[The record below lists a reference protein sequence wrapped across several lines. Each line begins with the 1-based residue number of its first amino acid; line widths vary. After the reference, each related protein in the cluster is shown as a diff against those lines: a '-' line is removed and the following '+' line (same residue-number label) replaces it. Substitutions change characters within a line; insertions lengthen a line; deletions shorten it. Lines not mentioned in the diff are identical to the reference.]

1 MTAHNKPM
9 PTGRVRR
16 TAKVG
21 GLVGSEVVR
30 AYANKAANLVRTD
43 EDRSAADA
51 RRRLEAAR
59 HVVEVLGAMKGPAMK
74 VGQMASMLDL
84 GGLPPDEL
92 EGLQA
97 KLGELRDRAPQAPFK
112 DMRKVIE
119 QDLGDRLGNLF
130 AEFDPDAAAAAS
142 IGQVYRARLHDGRE
156 VAVKVQ
162 YPHVASAVRAD
173 LQNLG
178 LILRAAKRFAPGLD
192 AKATALEMRER
203 ISEELDYEH
212 EAQAQR
218 TFARRWRGHPFIV
231 IPERR
236 HRPVPRLACSSPNGS
251 TGPSFERA
259 KGSAAGHPR
268 PRRRDHPSLLLWLPV
283 PLWTVLRRST
293 SRQLPTAARRT
304 RRVPRLRHDQD
315 GRRARID
322 AELGVLRAALEHD
335 ADGVHAGLAALGF
348 FERDDPRFDPARVLE
363 HVRAI
368 NAWYANDEPVTL
380 TPQYVSALLAHAG
393 DPRSEY
399 WDLMKNETI
408 PADSVFASRMQAMT
422 LGRSASSEPRPTGT
436 ASCPNGYTTRFP
448 HHPWASRKPD
458 SSRYPASRPRRPH
471 DHQRTNR
478 GHRQVSIGRLG
489 RDALQPPRVH
499 RRGARRR
506 ADQVSASRPPVAP
519 PRRLSSSPAG

>member
-1 MTAHNKPM
+1 MTERTTPM

-51 RRRLEAAR
+51 RRRLDAAR
-59 HVVEVLGAMKGPAMK
+59 HAVEVLGAMKGPAMK

-92 EGLQA
+92 EALQA

-130 AEFDPDAAAAAS
+130 AEFEPDAAAAAS

-162 YPHVASAVRAD
+162 YPHVAGAVRSD

-178 LILRAAKRFAPGLD
+178 MILRAAKRFAPGLD

-218 TFARRWRGHPFIV
+218 AFARRWRGHPFIA
-231 IPERR
+231 IPEVVTDLCRAR
-236 HRPVPRLACSSPNGS
+236 VLVTEWIEGIDFEQLKDAPQATRDRVGEIILRFFYGSLYRFGQFSADPHPGNFRLQ
-251 TGPSFERA
+251 
-259 KGSAAGHPR
+259 
-268 PRRRDHPSLLLWLPV
+268 RDGRVAFLDFGM
-283 PLWTVLRRST
+283 TKT
-293 SRQLPTAARRT
+293 ITRT
-304 RRVPRLRHDQD
+304 RIV
-315 GRRARID
+315 
-322 AELGVLRAALEHD
+322 AELGLLRAALEHD
-335 ADGVHAGLAALGF
+335 AGGVHAGLAALGF

-363 HVRAI
+363 QVRAI
-368 NAWYANDEPVTL
+368 NAWYTNDEPVTL
-380 TPQYVSALLAHAG
+380 TSQYVSAVLAHAG

-399 WDLMKNETI
+399 WDLMRNETI
-408 PADSVFASRMQAMT
+408 PPESVFASRMQAMT
-422 LGRSASSEPRPTGT
+422 LGTVGQLRATANWHRIMSEWICGSLPTSPLGLAEARFFEVPGFSA
-436 ASCPNGYTTRFP
+436 
-448 HHPWASRKPD
+448 
-458 SSRYPASRPRRPH
+458 
-471 DHQRTNR
+471 
-478 GHRQVSIGRLG
+478 
-489 RDALQPPRVH
+489 
-499 RRGARRR
+499 R
-506 ADQVSASRPPVAP
+506 AAA
-519 PRRLSSSPAG
+519 

>member
-1 MTAHNKPM
+1 MTERTRPM

-51 RRRLEAAR
+51 RRRLDAAR
-59 HVVEVLGAMKGPAMK
+59 HAVEVLGAMKGPAMK

-130 AEFDPDAAAAAS
+130 AEFEPDAAAAAS

-162 YPHVASAVRAD
+162 YPHVAGAVRSD

-178 LILRAAKRFAPGLD
+178 MILRAAKRFAPGLD

-212 EAQAQR
+212 EAQVQR
-218 TFARRWRGHPFIV
+218 AFSRRWRGHPFIA
-231 IPERR
+231 IPNVVTDLCRACVLVTEWIDGIDFEQLKEAPEATRDRVGEIILRFFYGSLYRFGQFSADPHPGNFRLQRDRR
-236 HRPVPRLACSSPNGS
+236 VAFLDFGM
-251 TGPSFERA
+251 T
-259 KGSAAGHPR
+259 K
-268 PRRRDHPSLLLWLPV
+268 
-283 PLWTVLRRST
+283 TIT
-293 SRQLPTAARRT
+293 RT
-304 RRVPRLRHDQD
+304 RIV
-315 GRRARID
+315 
-322 AELGVLRAALEHD
+322 AELGLLRAALEHD

-363 HVRAI
+363 QVRAI
-368 NAWYANDEPVTL
+368 NAWYMNDDPVTL
-380 TPQYVSALLAHAG
+380 TSQYVSALLAHAG

-408 PADSVFASRMQAMT
+408 PSESVFASRMQAMT
-422 LGRSASSEPRPTGT
+422 LGTVGQLGATANWHRIMSEWICGSPPTSPLGL
-436 ASCPNGYTTRFP
+436 AEARFFEVP
-448 HHPWASRKPD
+448 GVA
-458 SSRYPASRPRRPH
+458 
-471 DHQRTNR
+471 
-478 GHRQVSIGRLG
+478 
-489 RDALQPPRVH
+489 
-499 RRGARRR
+499 AR
-506 ADQVSASRPPVAP
+506 AAA
-519 PRRLSSSPAG
+519 

>member
-1 MTAHNKPM
+1 MTERTRPM

-51 RRRLEAAR
+51 RRRLDAAR
-59 HVVEVLGAMKGPAMK
+59 HAVEVLGAMKGPAMK

-84 GGLPPDEL
+84 GGLPPEEL
-92 EGLQA
+92 EALQA

-130 AEFDPDAAAAAS
+130 AEFEPDAAAAAS

-162 YPHVASAVRAD
+162 YPHVAGAVRSD

-178 LILRAAKRFAPGLD
+178 MILRAAKRFAPGLD

-212 EAQAQR
+212 EAQSQR
-218 TFARRWRGHPFIV
+218 MFARRWRGHPFIA
-231 IPERR
+231 IPEVVTDLCRAR
-236 HRPVPRLACSSPNGS
+236 VLVTEWIEGIDFEQLKEAPQATRDRVGEIILRFFYGS
-251 TGPSFERA
+251 LYRFGQF
-259 KGSAAGHPR
+259 SADPHPGNFR
-268 PRRRDHPSLLLWLPV
+268 VQRDGRVAFLDFGMTKTIS
-283 PLWTVLRRST
+283 
-293 SRQLPTAARRT
+293 RT
-304 RRVPRLRHDQD
+304 RI
-315 GRRARID
+315 A
-322 AELGVLRAALEHD
+322 AELGLLRAALEHD

-348 FERDDPRFDPARVLE
+348 FERADPRFDPARVLE
-363 HVRAI
+363 QVRAI
-368 NAWYANDEPVTL
+368 NAWYTNDEPVTL
-380 TPQYVSALLAHAG
+380 TSQYVSALLAHAG

-408 PADSVFASRMQAMT
+408 PPESVFASRMQAMT
-422 LGRSASSEPRPTGT
+422 LGTVGQLGATANWHRVMSEWIFGSLPTSPLGLAEAT
-436 ASCPNGYTTRFP
+436 FFEVPGVP
-448 HHPWASRKPD
+448 SR
-458 SSRYPASRPRRPH
+458 A
-471 DHQRTNR
+471 
-478 GHRQVSIGRLG
+478 
-489 RDALQPPRVH
+489 A
-499 RRGARRR
+499 A
-506 ADQVSASRPPVAP
+506 
-519 PRRLSSSPAG
+519 

>member
-43 EDRSAADA
+43 EDRSAADE

-74 VGQMASMLDL
+74 LGQMASMLDL

-112 DMRKVIE
+112 EMCKVIE

-130 AEFDPDAAAAAS
+130 AEFEPDAAAAAS

-162 YPHVASAVRAD
+162 YPHVASAVRSD
-173 LQNLG
+173 LQNIG

-231 IPERR
+231 IPNVVTDLCRARVLVTEWIDGADFEQLKEAPQATRDRVGEIIVRFFYGSLYRFGQFSGDPHPGNFRLERDGR
-236 HRPVPRLACSSPNGS
+236 VAFLDFGM
-251 TGPSFERA
+251 T
-259 KGSAAGHPR
+259 K
-268 PRRRDHPSLLLWLPV
+268 
-283 PLWTVLRRST
+283 TV
-293 SRQLPTAARRT
+293 ART
-304 RRVPRLRHDQD
+304 R
-315 GRRARID
+315 II
-322 AELGVLRAALEHD
+322 AELGLLRAALEHD
-335 ADGVHAGLAALGF
+335 ADGVHAGFAELGF
-348 FERDDPRFDPARVLE
+348 FERDDLRFDPARVLE
-363 HVRAI
+363 QVRAI
-368 NAWYANDEPVTL
+368 NAWYTNDEPVTL

-393 DPRSEY
+393 DPRSKY

-408 PADSVFASRMQAMT
+408 PPESVFASRMQAMT
-422 LGRSASSEPRPTGT
+422 LGTVGQLRATANWHRVMSEWICDSLPTSSLGLAE
-436 ASCPNGYTTRFP
+436 ARFFGVP
-448 HHPWASRKPD
+448 GV
-458 SSRYPASRPRRPH
+458 PA
-471 DHQRTNR
+471 Q
-478 GHRQVSIGRLG
+478 
-489 RDALQPPRVH
+489 A
-499 RRGARRR
+499 A
-506 ADQVSASRPPVAP
+506 A
-519 PRRLSSSPAG
+519 

>member
-1 MTAHNKPM
+1 MTERTRPM

-51 RRRLEAAR
+51 RRRLDAAR
-59 HVVEVLGAMKGPAMK
+59 HAVEVLGAMKGPAMK

-84 GGLPPDEL
+84 GGLPPEEL
-92 EGLQA
+92 EALQA

-130 AEFDPDAAAAAS
+130 AEFEPDAAAAAS

-162 YPHVASAVRAD
+162 YPHVAGAVRSD

-178 LILRAAKRFAPGLD
+178 MILRAAKRFAPGLD

-218 TFARRWRGHPFIV
+218 TFSRRWRGHPFIA
-231 IPERR
+231 IPNVVTDLCRARVLVTEWIDGIDFEQLKEAPEATRDR
-236 HRPVPRLACSSPNGS
+236 VGEIILRFFYGSLYRFGQFSADPHPGNFRLQ
-251 TGPSFERA
+251 
-259 KGSAAGHPR
+259 
-268 PRRRDHPSLLLWLPV
+268 RDGRVAFLDFGM
-283 PLWTVLRRST
+283 TKT
-293 SRQLPTAARRT
+293 ITRT
-304 RRVPRLRHDQD
+304 RIV
-315 GRRARID
+315 
-322 AELGVLRAALEHD
+322 AELGLLRAALEHD

-363 HVRAI
+363 QVRAI
-368 NAWYANDEPVTL
+368 NAWYMNDDPVTL
-380 TPQYVSALLAHAG
+380 TSQYVSALLAHAG

-408 PADSVFASRMQAMT
+408 PSESVFASRMQAMT
-422 LGRSASSEPRPTGT
+422 LGTVGQLGATANWHRIMSEWICGSPPTSPLGL
-436 ASCPNGYTTRFP
+436 AEARFFEVP
-448 HHPWASRKPD
+448 GVA
-458 SSRYPASRPRRPH
+458 
-471 DHQRTNR
+471 
-478 GHRQVSIGRLG
+478 
-489 RDALQPPRVH
+489 
-499 RRGARRR
+499 AR
-506 ADQVSASRPPVAP
+506 AAA
-519 PRRLSSSPAG
+519 

>member
-1 MTAHNKPM
+1 MTERTRPM

-51 RRRLEAAR
+51 RRRLDAAR
-59 HVVEVLGAMKGPAMK
+59 HAVEVLGAMKGPAMK

-84 GGLPPDEL
+84 GGLPPEEL
-92 EGLQA
+92 EALQA

-130 AEFDPDAAAAAS
+130 AEFEPDAAAAAS

-162 YPHVASAVRAD
+162 YPHVAGAVRSD

-178 LILRAAKRFAPGLD
+178 MILRAAKRFAPGLD

-212 EAQAQR
+212 EAQSQR
-218 TFARRWRGHPFIV
+218 TFSRRWRGHPFIA
-231 IPERR
+231 IPNVVTDLCRARVLVTEWIDGIDFEQLKEAPEATRDR
-236 HRPVPRLACSSPNGS
+236 VGEIILRFFYGSLYRFGQFSADPHPGNFRLQ
-251 TGPSFERA
+251 R
-259 KGSAAGHPR
+259 
-268 PRRRDHPSLLLWLPV
+268 
-283 PLWTVLRRST
+283 
-293 SRQLPTAARRT
+293 
-304 RRVPRLRHDQD
+304 D
-315 GRRARID
+315 GRVAFLDFGMTKTITHTRIV
-322 AELGVLRAALEHD
+322 AELGLLRAALEHD

-363 HVRAI
+363 QVRAI
-368 NAWYANDEPVTL
+368 NAWYMNDDPVTL
-380 TPQYVSALLAHAG
+380 TSQYVSALLAHAG

-408 PADSVFASRMQAMT
+408 PSESVFASRMQAMA
-422 LGRSASSEPRPTGT
+422 LGTVGQLGATANWHRIMSEWICGSPPTSPLGL
-436 ASCPNGYTTRFP
+436 AEARFFEVPGVTTR
-448 HHPWASRKPD
+448 A
-458 SSRYPASRPRRPH
+458 A
-471 DHQRTNR
+471 
-478 GHRQVSIGRLG
+478 
-489 RDALQPPRVH
+489 A
-499 RRGARRR
+499 
-506 ADQVSASRPPVAP
+506 
-519 PRRLSSSPAG
+519 

>member
-1 MTAHNKPM
+1 MTERSKPM
-9 PTGRVRR
+9 PAGRVRR

-21 GLVGSEVVR
+21 SLVGSEVVR

-97 KLGELRDRAPQAPFK
+97 RLGELRDRAPQAPFK

-156 VAVKVQ
+156 VAVKAQ
-162 YPHVASAVRAD
+162 YPHVAGAVRSD

-178 LILRAAKRFAPGLD
+178 MILRVAKRFAPGLD
-192 AKATALEMRER
+192 AEATALEMRER
-203 ISEELDYEH
+203 VGEELDYEH

-218 TFARRWRGHPFIV
+218 TFARRWRGHPFIA
-231 IPERR
+231 IPRVVTDLCRSRVLVTEWID
-236 HRPVPRLACSSPNGS
+236 GID
-251 TGPSFERA
+251 FEHIKEA
-259 KGSAAGHPR
+259 PQAT
-268 PRRRDHPSLLLWLPV
+268 RDRV
-283 PLWTVLRRST
+283 GEIVLRFFYGSLYRFGQFSGDPHPGNFRLQPDGRVAFLDFGMT
-293 SRQLPTAARRT
+293 KTITRT
-304 RRVPRLRHDQD
+304 RIV
-315 GRRARID
+315 
-322 AELGVLRAALEHD
+322 AELGLLRAALEHD

-348 FERDDPRFDPARVLE
+348 FEGDDPRFDPARVLE
-363 HVRAI
+363 QVRAI
-368 NAWYANDEPVTL
+368 NAWYINDESVTL

-408 PADSVFASRMQAMT
+408 PPESLFASRMQTMT
-422 LGRSASSEPRPTGT
+422 LGTVGQLRATANWHHIMSEWIYGSLPTSPLGL
-436 ASCPNGYTTRFP
+436 AEARFFEVP
-448 HHPWASRKPD
+448 GVPSR
-458 SSRYPASRPRRPH
+458 A
-471 DHQRTNR
+471 
-478 GHRQVSIGRLG
+478 
-489 RDALQPPRVH
+489 A
-499 RRGARRR
+499 A
-506 ADQVSASRPPVAP
+506 
-519 PRRLSSSPAG
+519 

>member
-1 MTAHNKPM
+1 MTERTRPM

-51 RRRLEAAR
+51 RRRLDAAR
-59 HVVEVLGAMKGPAMK
+59 HAVEVLGAMKGPAMK

-84 GGLPPDEL
+84 GGLPPEEL
-92 EGLQA
+92 EALQA

-130 AEFDPDAAAAAS
+130 AEFEPDAAAAAS

-162 YPHVASAVRAD
+162 YPHVAGAVRSD

-178 LILRAAKRFAPGLD
+178 MILRAAKRFAPGLD

-218 TFARRWRGHPFIV
+218 TFARRWRGHPFIA
-231 IPERR
+231 IPNVVTDLCRARVLVTEWIEGIDFEQLKEAPQATRDR
-236 HRPVPRLACSSPNGS
+236 VGEIILRFFYGS
-251 TGPSFERA
+251 LYRFGQF
-259 KGSAAGHPR
+259 SADPHPGNFR
-268 PRRRDHPSLLLWLPV
+268 VQRDGRVAFLDFGMTKTIS
-283 PLWTVLRRST
+283 
-293 SRQLPTAARRT
+293 RT
-304 RRVPRLRHDQD
+304 RIV
-315 GRRARID
+315 
-322 AELGVLRAALEHD
+322 AELGLLRAALEHD

-348 FERDDPRFDPARVLE
+348 FERADPRFDPARVLE
-363 HVRAI
+363 QVRAI
-368 NAWYANDEPVTL
+368 NAWYTNDEPVTL
-380 TPQYVSALLAHAG
+380 TSQYVSALLAHAG

-408 PADSVFASRMQAMT
+408 PPESVFASRMQAMT
-422 LGRSASSEPRPTGT
+422 LGTVGQLGATANWHRVMSEWIFGSLPTSPLGLAEAT
-436 ASCPNGYTTRFP
+436 FFEVPGVP
-448 HHPWASRKPD
+448 SR
-458 SSRYPASRPRRPH
+458 A
-471 DHQRTNR
+471 
-478 GHRQVSIGRLG
+478 
-489 RDALQPPRVH
+489 A
-499 RRGARRR
+499 A
-506 ADQVSASRPPVAP
+506 
-519 PRRLSSSPAG
+519 

>member
-1 MTAHNKPM
+1 MTERTRPM

-51 RRRLEAAR
+51 RRRLDAAR
-59 HVVEVLGAMKGPAMK
+59 HAVEVLGAMKGPAMK

-84 GGLPPDEL
+84 GGLPPEEL
-92 EGLQA
+92 EALQA

-130 AEFDPDAAAAAS
+130 AEFEPDAAAAAS

-162 YPHVASAVRAD
+162 YPHVAGAVRSD

-178 LILRAAKRFAPGLD
+178 MILRAAKRFAPGLD

-212 EAQAQR
+212 EAQSQR
-218 TFARRWRGHPFIV
+218 MFARRWRGHPFIA
-231 IPERR
+231 IPEVVTDLCRAR
-236 HRPVPRLACSSPNGS
+236 VLVTEWIEGIDFEQLKEAPQATRDRVGEIILRFFYGS
-251 TGPSFERA
+251 LYRFGQF
-259 KGSAAGHPR
+259 SADPHPGNFR
-268 PRRRDHPSLLLWLPV
+268 VQRDGRVAFLDFGMTKTIS
-283 PLWTVLRRST
+283 
-293 SRQLPTAARRT
+293 RT
-304 RRVPRLRHDQD
+304 RI
-315 GRRARID
+315 A
-322 AELGVLRAALEHD
+322 AELGLLRAALEHD

-363 HVRAI
+363 QVRAI
-368 NAWYANDEPVTL
+368 NAWYTNDEPVTL
-380 TPQYVSALLAHAG
+380 TSQYVSALLAHAG

-408 PADSVFASRMQAMT
+408 PPESVFASRMQAMT
-422 LGRSASSEPRPTGT
+422 LGTVGQLGATANWHRIMSEWICGSPPTSPLGL
-436 ASCPNGYTTRFP
+436 AEARFFEVP
-448 HHPWASRKPD
+448 GVPSR
-458 SSRYPASRPRRPH
+458 A
-471 DHQRTNR
+471 
-478 GHRQVSIGRLG
+478 
-489 RDALQPPRVH
+489 A
-499 RRGARRR
+499 A
-506 ADQVSASRPPVAP
+506 
-519 PRRLSSSPAG
+519 